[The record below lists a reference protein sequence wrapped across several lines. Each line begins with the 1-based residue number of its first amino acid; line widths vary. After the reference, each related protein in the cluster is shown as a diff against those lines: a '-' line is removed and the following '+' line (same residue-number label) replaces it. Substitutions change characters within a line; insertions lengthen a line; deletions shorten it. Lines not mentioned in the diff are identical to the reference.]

1 VERRGEW
8 RVSVSRESVF
18 NGDRVSVGED
28 KKEKTILEDIVFL
41 LIENCRRE
49 K

>member
-1 VERRGEW
+1 MPEVERRGEW

-28 KKEKTILEDIVFL
+28 KKEKNYI
-41 LIENCRRE
+41 RRYSVSFNR
-49 K
+49 KL